1 MTTDGSAT
9 PSFDLVAALADMVAL
24 GASDLHLKAGNRPLI
39 RVDGQLVA
47 LDDDAG
53 PLKPSDTEEALLGLL
68 SPHLIGEFE
77 RGNELDFAHGVPGL
91 GRFRV
96 NAYRQRG
103 TIALVVRAVAR
114 TVRTLEELGLP
125 AAVRRLAERGSGV
138 VLVTGTPGSGRS
150 TTIAAMLEH
159 INTTMRKHV
168 VTIEDPI
175 EYLFKDKLAS
185 IDQREIGVDTA
196 SFGIALRQVVR
207 QDPDV
212 IFVGELRDGETVAA
226 AFAAAEEG
234 HLVLSTLQSADVTDA
249 IARIT
254 ELFEPDEHVSVREL
268 IAGTLKGIVAQRL
281 VPTIKPGGSLA
292 VTEVMTVTD
301 RVRDA
306 LINPRG
312 TAEIAGILAD
322 SEVHGMHTFAQ
333 SLYQA
338 TQTGEI
344 SMRAAVAH
352 ASHPHDLRLLAAAE
366 QRPQVP
372 DEPLPAR
379 VPDAPLPPDVPVE
392 RRLAPVPRV
401 STPPPARR

>member
-1 MTTDGSAT
+1 MTSGRSSTV
-9 PSFDLVAALADMVAL
+9 SFDLLPALARMVEL

-39 RVDGQLVA
+39 RVDGELIA
-47 LDDDAG
+47 LDEDAAT
-53 PLKPSDTEEALLGLL
+53 LTPSDTENALQGLL
-68 SPHLIGEFE
+68 SSHLIAQFE
-77 RGNELDFAHGVPGL
+77 RGNELDFAHGVAGL

-114 TVRTLEELGLP
+114 TVRTIDELRLP
-125 AAVRRLAERGSGV
+125 AAVRRLAEFDAGV
-138 VLVTGTPGSGRS
+138 VIISGTPASGKS

-185 IDQREIGVDTA
+185 IDQREVGVDTA
-196 SFGIALRQVVR
+196 SFGVALRQVVR

-212 IFVGELRDGETVAA
+212 IFVGELRDAETVAA
-226 AFAAAEEG
+226 AFAAAQEG
-234 HLVLSTLQSADVTDA
+234 HLVLTTLQSSDVTDS
-249 IARIT
+249 IDRIT
-254 ELFEPDEHVSVREL
+254 ELFEPDEQVNVREL
-268 IAGTLKGIVAQRL
+268 LASVLKGIVSQRL

-306 LINPRG
+306 LLHPRG
-312 TAEIAGILAD
+312 TAEIPGILAHG
-322 SEVHGMHTFAQ
+322 ELNGMHTFAQ

-338 TQTGEI
+338 TQTGQI
-344 SMRAAVAH
+344 SMRAALAH
-352 ASHPHDLRLLAAAE
+352 ASHPHDLRLLAAADE
-366 QRPQVP
+366 RPQVP
-372 DEPLPAR
+372 AAESTQAEAD
-379 VPDAPLPPDVPVE
+379 PVE
-392 RRLAPVPRV
+392 LGVADVFAPVRASV
-401 STPPPARR
+401 PPPIRG